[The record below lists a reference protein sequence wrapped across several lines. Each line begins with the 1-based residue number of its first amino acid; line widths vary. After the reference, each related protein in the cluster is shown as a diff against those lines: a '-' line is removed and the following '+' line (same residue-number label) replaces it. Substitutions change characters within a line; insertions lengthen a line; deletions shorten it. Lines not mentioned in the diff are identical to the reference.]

1 MLFAEKT
8 KPGLQPGLKEKGTTM
23 TAKNYQSPQNE
34 STRKLKLVKSKADVR
49 LGGTLP
55 TRDMQPGKYLVLCES
70 AWLEPMSKATQEHRA
85 VFQFKVIDSKY
96 DGTALRMWID
106 KAADAGGI
114 ISPTGKYARG
124 IAKSLLVA
132 PSKRMTRLTSPA
144 KFLPAIVFWSRLG
157 IGSQNSPKGRAAK
170 LMT

>member
-70 AWLEPMSKATQEHRA
+70 AWLEPMSKATRSTEPFFNSRSSIA
-85 VFQFKVIDSKY
+85 SM
-96 DGTALRMWID
+96 TAPRCGCGLTRRPMP
-106 KAADAGGI
+106 GGL
-114 ISPTGKYARG
+114 SRRLASMRG